1 MRWQPRFTQ
10 VDAVTVHRDALC
22 KQERT
27 LLRSLRE
34 ASIAT
39 DDAMPWKVIVGG
51 RKNAPDQ
58 ARRDPVDIAVSSDK
72 PSGNRAN
79 PVDNAGCARL
89 GASRFQLSGASRAD

>member
-1 MRWQPRFTQ
+1 MGWQPRYTQ
-10 VDAVTVHRDALC
+10 LDSVTAHRDTLFKQSRAL
-22 KQERT
+22 
-27 LLRSLRE
+27 LPSLRE
-34 ASIAT
+34 APIAT

-58 ARRDPVDIAVSSDK
+58 ARRDPVDIAVSSNK

-89 GASRFQLSGASRAD
+89 GASRFQLS